1 MHNGRMLTVT
11 RYVVPF
17 ALAVMAA
24 AGLYWVM
31 GPGLGMSDH
40 AIIVGGLAGAG
51 LVGVGYSLDTVMRRM
66 K

>member
-1 MHNGRMLTVT
+1 MHNGRMLNLV

-17 ALAVMAA
+17 AMAVMAA

-31 GPGLGMSDH
+31 GPGLGMSNH

-51 LVGVGYSLDTVMRRM
+51 LVGFGYSLDTVMRRM